1 MKTNR
6 NEKRYSAVYE
16 VCKKMMYEHADYF
29 NKKHGNYLV
38 RYCPK
43 NQVVIMDT
51 WNGAISQGHTTA
63 ILKNGQFGPE
73 GKVDYHTHI
82 APPDYMRSME
92 LPQIEESISI
102 YKSLLASV

>member
-1 MKTNR
+1 
-6 NEKRYSAVYE
+6 
-16 VCKKMMYEHADYF
+16 MMYEHASRF

-51 WNGAISQGHTTA
+51 WNGAINQGHTVENL
-63 ILKNGQFGPE
+63 INGQFGPE

-82 APPDYMRSME
+82 SPPEFSRRME
-92 LPQIEESISI
+92 LPEIEESVSI
-102 YKSLLASV
+102 YKSLLASI